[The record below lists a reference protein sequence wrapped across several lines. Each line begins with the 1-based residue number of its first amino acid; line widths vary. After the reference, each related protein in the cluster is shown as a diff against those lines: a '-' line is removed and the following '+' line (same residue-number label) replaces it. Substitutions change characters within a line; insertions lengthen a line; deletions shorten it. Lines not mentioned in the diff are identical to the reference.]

1 MNDRRGK
8 CTVHDSHDQQPAEPP
23 GRSIRPGTAVPPTVL
38 VADMGQGALYLQGW
52 RAGPSAYLT
61 AEDALGLRRELER
74 AFGGGDVPP
83 RDPGLAL

>member
-1 MNDRRGK
+1 M
-8 CTVHDSHDQQPAEPP
+8 
-23 GRSIRPGTAVPPTVL
+23 PPTVL

-61 AEDALGLRRELER
+61 AEDAVGLRRELER